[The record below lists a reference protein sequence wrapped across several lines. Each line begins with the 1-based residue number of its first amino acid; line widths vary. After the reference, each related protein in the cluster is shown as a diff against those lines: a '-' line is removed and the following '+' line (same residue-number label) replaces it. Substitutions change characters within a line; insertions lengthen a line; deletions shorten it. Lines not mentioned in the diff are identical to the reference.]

1 MFLFAI
7 FCEEDYFMRFNLK
20 SLFRWPSIM
29 DTLKKLSSFEKKR
42 VNSSKKAVCKNSS
55 VALLIFE

>member
-29 DTLKKLSSFEKKR
+29 DTLKKLSSFEKKELTLQ
-42 VNSSKKAVCKNSS
+42 KKLYVKIQAS
-55 VALLIFE
+55 LY

>member
-7 FCEEDYFMRFNLK
+7 FCEEDYFMPFNLK

-29 DTLKKLSSFEKKR
+29 DTLKKLSSFEKKELTLQ
-42 VNSSKKAVCKNSS
+42 KKLYVKIQAS
-55 VALLIFE
+55 LY